1 MVWSLS
7 RDKIS
12 PPFYNVWK
20 SFYFR
25 NQGGV
30 DECNS
35 EESHRGGGGV
45 GLLFVVWNKATS
57 IIMTTVVIILE
68 TEKMVLQ
75 GI

>member
-1 MVWSLS
+1 M
-7 RDKIS
+7 
-12 PPFYNVWK
+12 NVIVRK
-20 SFYFR
+20 AI
-25 NQGGV
+25 GG
-30 DECNS
+30 
-35 EESHRGGGGV
+35 